1 MEATAERRW
10 AVTCMRLPPMP
21 SLRTDRNPWRLDS
34 AVAQNPTGA
43 SRHQVSQVHLGRIR
57 AVETAA
63 ADFRKFSDDP
73 DHEIVVLGQS
83 ERLTSVAPVRTGSV
97 RYAAKLESCGVDL
110 RLCFLGID
118 AEQSC
123 LTFSVLGGSPQEAR
137 GSV

>member
-10 AVTCMRLPPMP
+10 AVTCMRLPT
-21 SLRTDRNPWRLDS
+21 LKFTAYRNPWRLDS

-63 ADFRKFSDDP
+63 ANFRKFSDDP

-97 RYAAKLESCGVDL
+97 RYAAKLDSCGVDL

>member
-1 MEATAERRW
+1 
-10 AVTCMRLPPMP
+10 
-21 SLRTDRNPWRLDS
+21 
-34 AVAQNPTGA
+34 
-43 SRHQVSQVHLGRIR
+43 
-57 AVETAA
+57 VETAA

-110 RLCFLGID
+110 RLCFFGID
-118 AEQSC
+118 DEQSC